1 MQRGILKRL
10 DQLEAQVEV
19 PRLNL
24 AKVSQPDLER
34 LESYFLRL
42 AEAGANP
49 EDFGF
54 LPKKLQR
61 LVLKSMEFV

>member
-10 DQLEAQVEV
+10 EELEAQVEV
-19 PRLNL
+19 PSLNL
-24 AKVSQPDLER
+24 AKVSQPKLER
-34 LESYFLRL
+34 LELYFLRL
-42 AEAGANP
+42 AEAGATP
-49 EDFGF
+49 ADFGA